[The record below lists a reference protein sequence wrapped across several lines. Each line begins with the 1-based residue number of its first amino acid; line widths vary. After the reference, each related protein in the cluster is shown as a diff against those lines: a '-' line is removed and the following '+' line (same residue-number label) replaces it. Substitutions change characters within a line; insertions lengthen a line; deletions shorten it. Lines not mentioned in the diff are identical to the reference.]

1 MDRGTTGGSSAA
13 VLPAHHRP
21 GTENDMLRL
30 RRKRSAFVFDGPT
43 LMLAHA
49 GDNSLPASR
58 EALAG
63 I

>member
-1 MDRGTTGGSSAA
+1 
-13 VLPAHHRP
+13 
-21 GTENDMLRL
+21 MLRL